1 MLSKRLTS
9 ITKFIDK
16 DDEVVD
22 VGCDHG
28 LLSIYLYENKL
39 CKRIIAS
46 DVNKNALNN
55 AISNIN
61 KKNLDIETVLSDG
74 IVSVNMKNINT
85 LVISGMGTS
94 TILHILSD
102 SNKLE
107 NVTKI
112 VLQSNNEHSRLR
124 KDMNKLGYYL
134 LDEDI
139 IYENKKY
146 YVTMNFEKSTKK
158 NSKSV
163 LNYGIVKKEFVEY
176 YKYLENSLYD
186 ILVKIPKKRV
196 LTRIKLKLQ
205 INKYKNN
212 VY

>member
-205 INKYKNN
+205 INKYKNII
-212 VY
+212 